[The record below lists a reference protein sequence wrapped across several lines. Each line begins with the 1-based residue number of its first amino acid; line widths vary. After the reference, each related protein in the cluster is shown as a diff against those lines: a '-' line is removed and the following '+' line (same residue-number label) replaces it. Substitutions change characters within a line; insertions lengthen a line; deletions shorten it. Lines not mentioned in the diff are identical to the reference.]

1 MKRFITIVT
10 LLVFTVSIFLTCSF
24 VTTNIQAAY
33 TPPANNRVRFN
44 MDYDWKFIKQDVSG
58 AQNVSFNDSTW
69 SDVSLPHTYND
80 IDHYDTWVT
89 GSGDYGYNGK
99 TWYRKHFTLN
109 SSYSGR
115 KVIVEFEGVR
125 QAGEFYINGTWVG
138 RHENGVGP
146 CGIDITN
153 YVNFGSENVLA
164 VMVNNQ
170 LGYKEVATGT
180 SFVWDTPPFFPM
192 FGGIIKNVW
201 LNITDKV
208 YQTFPL
214 YSNLGTSGTY
224 IYAANINTGA
234 KTADVNA
241 KFEVKNDGNTSQ
253 NVSYQMDVVDR
264 DGNTVLTR
272 TGGPQAIGAGQTATF
287 TLTGGVTNVHFWSP
301 DYPYLYKAYTTLKI
315 NGTAVDVC
323 PSTFGIRK
331 VAWTLAGGMTLNNVP
346 LYLKGFAPRT
356 TMEWPCV
363 GQGVNWME
371 EYDMKMIRECNGNFI
386 RPMHVAAKRA
396 DIEAADKWGI
406 IYDCPAGDAEGD
418 SQGRQWEQ
426 RVELMR
432 DVVIYFRNN
441 PSVLFWEAGNQNIV
455 HEHMAEMKGV
465 RDTWDPY
472 GGRLMGTRSNN
483 TELADVADYY
493 ATMDN
498 PGTSNSKPIW
508 DDEYSRA
515 ECPRR
520 VWDKYSP
527 PSYGY
532 RNIADPS
539 NVIDEYP
546 TDSFKFNSS
555 EDLARMNVKKYNDRW
570 SKRGGQGLTSITC
583 GGAKIIWGDS
593 MSHGRMSKTELARV
607 TGAVDGVRLPK
618 ETFFGMQVA
627 QNPNPDIH
635 ILGHWNY
642 PAGTVKNMYVI
653 SNCQQVKLLTY
664 NSSGGLIHDYGYGT
678 QANNF
683 EFGFNNVAWQAGKV
697 VAIGYNGGV
706 EAARHE
712 IVTAGAP
719 AKIKLTAITGPE
731 GFRADGS
738 DVAMF
743 DVEVVDSNGNRCP
756 TDEGRIDFTYSGQG
770 KWLGGYNSGI
780 QYSIFQDYLN
790 TECGINRV
798 FVRATRTPG
807 SFTLT
812 ASRSGLQSASVTINS
827 TAFTLNNGLTLVM
840 PQGYQSVLGP
850 EPTPPPTP
858 TPPSGP
864 TPTPL
869 PTATPTPTPPSGGS
883 LVMYN
888 FQYTGTH
895 GSSLIPPLPDAHVV
909 NNAQAGMQ
917 VYVDNSCTFP
927 TLPSYLAGGDYIQA
941 FLRDAIDSSST
952 DLYQFYVSKYCYIY
966 QLIDA
971 ANQMPNHNN
980 NETYG
985 WVKLTDNIVI
995 NGRTHDIYK
1004 SRLMAPGEQGY
1015 FASNGHGITLAPGC
1029 NLYVVFAV
1037 SAEYEIQNPNQT
1049 VTASSNEAGNI
1060 PGNAIDG
1067 NTATR
1072 WCAGEATYPQW
1083 WKVDLGQNCSI
1094 GGYEI
1099 NWYSNASRSYKY
1111 KIELSND
1118 DVTYNLSIDRQNNTE
1133 MGITSDRTDAVHA
1146 RTGRYVRITVTG
1158 SSAGWASFYE
1168 VKIFGVAGGSAPT
1181 PTPTPTN
1188 PPATATPTPTG
1199 PPATATPTPTPA
1211 PTPASGNLALN
1222 KPATAS
1228 SDENA
1233 GTSASAAV
1241 DGNAGTRWSS
1251 EFSDPQWIYVDL
1263 GAAYQINQVKLN
1275 WETACAS
1282 AYQIQISNNATSWT
1296 TVWSTTSGASGI
1308 ITIDFTATSARYVRM
1323 YGTARAT
1330 GWGYSL
1336 WECEVY
1342 GVTGPTSPPTPT
1354 PTPPPATPTPTAGPT
1369 ATPTPTPTAPP
1380 GGTLLSQGR
1389 TATASSYQAGNE
1401 VAKGNDGNTSTRWA
1415 ASSASFPQW
1424 WKVDLGAGHNLSI
1437 VDINWY
1443 NSSSRSYKYK
1453 IEVSSNDSTYTTVV
1467 DKTGNTVAGDT
1478 SDSFSATG
1486 RYVRITI
1493 TGTSAGWA
1501 SAYEFRI
1508 YGN

>member
-1 MKRFITIVT
+1 VKKLITIVT
-10 LLVFTVSIFLTCSF
+10 LLVFTATIFLTFTSI
-24 VTTNIQAAY
+24 TTNIQAAY
-33 TPPANNRVRFN
+33 TPPANNRIRFN
-44 MDYDWKFIKQDVSG
+44 LDYDWKFIKQDVSG
-58 AQNVSFNDSTW
+58 AQNVSFNDSAW
-69 SDVSLPHTYND
+69 LDVSLPHTYND

-89 GSGDYGYNGK
+89 GSGDYGFNGK
-99 TWYRKHFTLN
+99 TWYRKHFTLD

-153 YVNFGSENVLA
+153 YVVCGSDNVLA
-164 VMVNNQ
+164 VQVNNS
-170 LGYKEVATGT
+170 LGYKEVATAT
-180 SFVWDTPPFFPM
+180 SFVWDTPPFYPM
-192 FGGIIKNVW
+192 FGGIIKNVF

-208 YQTFPL
+208 YQTLPL

-224 IYAANINTGA
+224 VYASNINTGA

-241 KFEVKNDGNTSQ
+241 KFEVKNDGSASQ

-272 TGGPQAIGAGQTATF
+272 TGGPQAVGAGQTSTF
-287 TLTGGVTNVHFWSP
+287 TLTGGITNAHLWSP
-301 DYPYLYKAYTTLKI
+301 DYPYLYKVYTTLKI

-323 PSTFGIRK
+323 PITLGIRK
-331 VAWTLAGGMTLNNVP
+331 VAWTLAGGMTLNDAP

-396 DIEAADKWGI
+396 DVEAADKWGI

-418 SQGRQWEQ
+418 SQGRQWDQ
-426 RVELMR
+426 RAELMR
-432 DVVIYFRNN
+432 DTVIYYRNS
-441 PSVLFWEAGNQNIV
+441 PSVLFFEAGNQDII
-455 HEHMAEMKGV
+455 HDHMAQMKGI

-472 GGRLMGTRSNN
+472 GGRLMGTRSSN
-483 TELADVADYY
+483 TALEDVADYY
-493 ATMDN
+493 ASMDN
-498 PGTSNSKPIW
+498 PGSSNTKPMW
-508 DDEYSRA
+508 DDEYSRG

-520 VWDKYSP
+520 VWDKYTP

-570 SKRGGQGLTSITC
+570 SKRGGQGLTSISC

-593 MSHGRMSKTELARV
+593 MSHGRMSNTELARV
-607 TGAVDGVRLPK
+607 SGAVDGVRLPK
-618 ETFFGMQVA
+618 ETYFGMQA
-627 QNPNPDIH
+627 AHNPNPQVC

-653 SNCQQVKLLTY
+653 SSCQQVKLLTY
-664 NSSGGLIHDYGYGT
+664 NTGGGLIHDYGYGT
-678 QANNF
+678 RANNF
-683 EFGFNNVAWQAGKV
+683 EFGFTNVAWQAGKV
-697 VAIGYNGGV
+697 VAIGYNGGTQV
-706 EAARHE
+706 AQQE
-712 IVTAGAP
+712 IVTAGSP
-719 AKIKLTAITGPE
+719 SKIKLTAITGPE

-743 DVEVVDSNGNRCP
+743 DVEVVDSSGNRCP
-756 TDEGRIDFTYSGQG
+756 TDEARIDFTYSGQG
-770 KWLGGYNSGI
+770 KFLGGYNSGI
-780 QYSIFQDYLN
+780 QYSIFQNYLN

-798 FVRATRTPG
+798 FVRATRTAG

-827 TAFTLNNGLTLVM
+827 TAFTVPNGLTLIL

-850 EPTPPPTP
+850 EPPPPPTP

-869 PTATPTPTPPSGGS
+869 PTATPTPPPSGGGS
-883 LVMYN
+883 VMYN
-888 FQYTGTH
+888 FQYTGTQ
-895 GSSLIPPLPDAHVV
+895 GSTLTPPLPDAHVV
-909 NNAQAGMQ
+909 GNAQAGMQ
-917 VYVDNSCTFP
+917 VYVDNSSTFP
-927 TLPSYLAGGDYIQA
+927 TLPSYLVGGDYIQA
-941 FLRDAIDSSST
+941 FMRDAPDSTST
-952 DLYQFYVSKYCYIY
+952 DLYQFYTNRYCYIY

-980 NETYG
+980 NANYG
-985 WVKLTDNIVI
+985 WSMLADTIVI
-995 NGRTHDIYK
+995 NGRTHKIYK

-1015 FASNGHGITLAPGC
+1015 FASNGHGITLAPGS

-1037 SAEYEIQNPNQT
+1037 SAESQLQSPGLT

-1060 PGNAIDG
+1060 PANAIDG

-1072 WCAGEATYPQW
+1072 WGASSATYPQW
-1083 WKVDLGQNCSI
+1083 LKIDLGQNCSI

-1099 NWYSNASRSYKY
+1099 NWYSNANRSYKY

-1118 DVTYNLSIDRQNNTE
+1118 DATYNLAIDRQNNTAT
-1133 MGITSDRTDAVHA
+1133 GITSDRTSPVNAL
-1146 RTGRYVRITVTG
+1146 TGRYVKLTVTG
-1158 SSAGWASFYE
+1158 SSAGWASLYE
-1168 VKIFGVAGGSAPT
+1168 IKIFGVRGGSSPT
-1181 PTPTPTN
+1181 PTPTPT
-1188 PPATATPTPTG
+1188 T
-1199 PPATATPTPTPA
+1199 
-1211 PTPASGNLALN
+1211 
-1222 KPATAS
+1222 
-1228 SDENA
+1228 
-1233 GTSASAAV
+1233 
-1241 DGNAGTRWSS
+1241 
-1251 EFSDPQWIYVDL
+1251 
-1263 GAAYQINQVKLN
+1263 
-1275 WETACAS
+1275 
-1282 AYQIQISNNATSWT
+1282 
-1296 TVWSTTSGASGI
+1296 
-1308 ITIDFTATSARYVRM
+1308 
-1323 YGTARAT
+1323 
-1330 GWGYSL
+1330 
-1336 WECEVY
+1336 
-1342 GVTGPTSPPTPT
+1342 
-1354 PTPPPATPTPTAGPT
+1354 GPT
-1369 ATPTPTPTAPP
+1369 ATPTPTPTTGPTATPTPTAPP
-1380 GGTLLSQGR
+1380 GGSLLSQGKA
-1389 TATASSYQAGNE
+1389 ATASSFQAGNE
-1401 VAKGNDGNTSTRWA
+1401 VAKGNDGSTSTRWA
-1415 ASSASFPQW
+1415 ASGATFPQW
-1424 WKVDLGAGHNLSI
+1424 WKVDLGASYSLSR

-1443 NSSSRSYKYK
+1443 NSATRSFKYK
-1453 IEVSSNDSTYTTVV
+1453 IEVSTDNVTFTTVV
-1467 DKTGNTVAGDT
+1467 DKTGNTTMGDT

-1493 TGTSAGWA
+1493 TGASAGWA
-1501 SAYEFRI
+1501 SAYEFKV